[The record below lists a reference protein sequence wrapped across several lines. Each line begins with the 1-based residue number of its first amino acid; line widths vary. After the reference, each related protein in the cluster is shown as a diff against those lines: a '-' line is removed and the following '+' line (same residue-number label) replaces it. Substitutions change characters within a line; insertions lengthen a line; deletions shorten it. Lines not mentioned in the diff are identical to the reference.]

1 MGQLI
6 SLIQVWETLVKW
18 EVEKMK
24 KIPCAKEEKAA
35 MVARL
40 QRYFPE
46 ELDQTLGTLPAEFL
60 LDFFTAEIGP
70 YYYNQGLRDA
80 HAALVSKMEDFGEA
94 IYLLE
99 KEPTK
104 D

>member
-1 MGQLI
+1 
-6 SLIQVWETLVKW
+6 
-18 EVEKMK
+18 MK
-24 KIPCAKEEKAA
+24 KINLAKEEKAA

-40 QRYFPE
+40 QRYFAD
-46 ELDQTLGTLPAEFL
+46 ELDQTLGSLPAEFL
-60 LDFFTAEIGP
+60 LDFFTAQIGP

-80 HAALVSKMEDFGEA
+80 HAALMSKMEDFGEA

-104 D
+104 N

>member
-1 MGQLI
+1 
-6 SLIQVWETLVKW
+6 
-18 EVEKMK
+18 MK
-24 KIPCAKEEKAA
+24 KITFSKEEKAA
-35 MVARL
+35 IVARL
-40 QRYFPE
+40 QRYFAD
-46 ELDQTLGTLPAEFL
+46 ELDQSIGALPAEFL

-99 KEPTK
+99 KAPAK
-104 D
+104 G